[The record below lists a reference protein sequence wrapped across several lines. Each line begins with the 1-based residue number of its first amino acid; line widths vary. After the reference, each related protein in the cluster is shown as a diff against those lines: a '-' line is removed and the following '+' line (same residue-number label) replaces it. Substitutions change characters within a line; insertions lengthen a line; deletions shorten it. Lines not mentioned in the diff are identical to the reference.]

1 MKVLITTSSFG
12 KIDQGPLKE
21 LQHNGL
27 QIISNPLGRK
37 LTELEVLELILEH
50 KPIGIIA
57 GVEPLTAKVLYKA
70 SNLKAIARAGIGMD
84 SVDLEVAKKLSIS
97 VTNTPEAPT
106 MAVAE
111 LTIGVILSLLR
122 MLHISD
128 ASIRFSKWSRPMG
141 HLLYKKTV
149 GIIGCGRIGKKIADY
164 LKIFE
169 CTVIASD
176 QVNFNSEGI
185 SFMELD
191 ELLLSADIVTLHLPY
206 SKQNHHIINNER
218 ISIMKKGAY
227 LVNAARGGL
236 VDENALLEALKS
248 GHLAGAALDC
258 FEKEPYDG
266 PLKDLPNVLLTA
278 HLGSYAKEARL
289 MMETQAARNLIK
301 QLQELCILS
310 KSVLK

>member
-12 KIDQGPLKE
+12 KIDQAPLKE

-70 SNLKAIARAGIGMD
+70 SNVKAIARAGIGMD
-84 SVDLEVAKKLSIS
+84 FVDLEVAKKLSIS

-128 ASIRFSKWSRPMG
+128 ASIRLSKWSCPMG

-164 LKIFE
+164 LKIFK
-169 CTVIASD
+169 CKVIASD

-218 ISIMKKGAY
+218 INMMKKGAY

-236 VDENALLEALKS
+236 VDENALLKALKS
-248 GHLAGAALDC
+248 GQLAGAALDC
-258 FEKEPYDG
+258 FEKEPYNG
-266 PLKDLPNVLLTA
+266 PLKDLHNVMLTA

-289 MMETQAARNLIK
+289 MMEIQAARNLIK
-301 QLQELCILS
+301 QLQEKCILS
-310 KSVLK
+310 KSS